1 MLISEILMPECVLSD
16 IESGS
21 KKAALEI
28 LAGLI
33 ADTDPGLTQTEVFG
47 CLLAREK
54 LGSTGL
60 GQGIALP
67 HGRLKHINKTIGAF
81 VRLRSAID
89 YDSMDNAPVDLL
101 FALVVP
107 EESSQEHLDILAN
120 LAEMFSDDKNL
131 KKLRSRRKTNEDI
144 YNILVS

>member
-1 MLISEILMPECVLSD
+1 MLISDILKPETVQCD
-16 IESGS
+16 IDTGS

-60 GQGIALP
+60 GKGIALP
-67 HGRLKHINKTIGAF
+67 HGRLKHVNRTLGAF
-81 VRLRSAID
+81 VRLKSAID
-89 YDSMDNAPVDLL
+89 YDSMDKIPVDLL

-107 EESSQEHLDILAN
+107 EKSTQEHLDILAQ
-120 LAEMFSDDKNL
+120 LAEKFSDAKTL
-131 KKLRSRRKTNEDI
+131 KKIRARRSSADI
-144 YNILVS
+144 YHVLVS

>member
-1 MLISEILMPECVLSD
+1 MMISD
-16 IESGS
+16 ILRPESVRCGVKTGS

-33 ADTDPGLTQTEVFG
+33 ADTDPGLTQTEVFS

-60 GQGIALP
+60 GNGIALP
-67 HGRLKHINKTIGAF
+67 HGRLKHSDKTLGAF
-81 VRLRSAID
+81 VRLDSAID
-89 YDSMDNAPVDLL
+89 YDAVDGNPVDLL

-107 EESSQEHLDILAN
+107 EESTQEHLDILAK
-120 LAEMFSDDKNL
+120 LAEMFSNDNALNKIR
-131 KKLRSRRKTNEDI
+131 KKKSNMDI
-144 YNILVS
+144 YDILVS